1 MDNEHTKAHEL
12 DDVEDATLDDMLMQI
27 ETLRTTVHVRST
39 ALVDSA
45 MTLDDNKH

>member
-1 MDNEHTKAHEL
+1 MNNEHIALHEL
-12 DDVEDATLDDMLMQI
+12 DDVDDTALDDILRQI
-27 ETLRTTVHVRST
+27 ETLRTTVHARST